1 MNNHSQQIQS
11 AMSTPHE
18 STHHDAPPALTIAGI
33 DPSGGAGL
41 AADLKTFAA
50 HGTYGMS
57 VLTVA
62 TDCTTEG
69 VTDVH
74 ALPPAFVRRQ
84 LERVVDDIPPAA
96 VKTGMLFNTAI
107 IETVAQ
113 AAADLDLMPLV
124 IDPVM
129 TTRRGEPLLS
139 EDAEAA
145 LRTLIGKATVT
156 TPSLPEAERL
166 VGASIQSRADTEAA
180 ARAIHDR
187 LHPAHVVI
195 TGGHASDETAAD
207 CWYNGDTIQW
217 LEADRQ
223 PYAVHGGGDTFSAAL
238 TAGLAQNLEV
248 EAALRRAKRFVTR
261 AIRQAP
267 PRGAGHRPLAL
278 DGRTHAFASPNE

>member
-1 MNNHSQQIQS
+1 
-11 AMSTPHE
+11 MSTPHE
-18 STHHDAPPALTIAGI
+18 STHHDARPVLTIAGI

-57 VLTVA
+57 ILTVA

-69 VTDVH
+69 VTDIH

-84 LERVVDDIPPAA
+84 LERVVDDILPAA
-96 VKTGMLFNTAI
+96 VKTGMLFNAAI
-107 IETVAQ
+107 IATVAE
-113 AAADLDLMPLV
+113 AASDLDLVPLV

-145 LRTLIGKATVT
+145 LRTLIGQATVT

-180 ARAIHDR
+180 ARAIHER
-187 LHPAHVVI
+187 LHPAHVVV
-195 TGGHASDETAAD
+195 TGGHASGSTAAD
-207 CWYNGDTIQW
+207 CWYNGNTIQW
-217 LEADRQ
+217 LEAERQ
-223 PYAVHGGGDTFSAAL
+223 PYAVHGGGDAFSAAL
-238 TAGLAQNLEV
+238 TAGLAQNLAV
-248 EAALRRAKRFVTR
+248 ETALQRAKQFVTK
-261 AIRQAP
+261 AICQAP

-278 DGRTHAFASPNE
+278 DSHTHTLASPNE

>member
-1 MNNHSQQIQS
+1 
-11 AMSTPHE
+11 MSTPHE
-18 STHHDAPPALTIAGI
+18 SAPHDAPPVLTIAGI

-84 LERVVDDIPPAA
+84 LERVVHDIPPAA

-107 IETVAQ
+107 IKTVTHAD
-113 AAADLDLMPLV
+113 ADLDLMPLV

-223 PYAVHGGGDTFSAAL
+223 PYAVHGDGDTFSAAL
-238 TAGLAQNLEV
+238 TAGIAQNLHIDV
-248 EAALRRAKRFVTR
+248 ALRRAKQFVTR
-261 AIRQAP
+261 AIRMAP

-278 DGRTHAFASPNE
+278 DCHTHAFTSPNE

>member
-1 MNNHSQQIQS
+1 
-11 AMSTPHE
+11 MSTPHE
-18 STHHDAPPALTIAGI
+18 SAPHDAPPVLTISGI

-50 HGTYGMS
+50 HGTYGKS

-84 LERVVDDIPPAA
+84 LERVVHDIPPAA

-107 IETVAQ
+107 IKTVTHAD
-113 AAADLDLMPLV
+113 ADLDLMPLV

-139 EDAEAA
+139 NDAEAA
-145 LRTLIGKATVT
+145 LRTLIGHATVT

-166 VGASIQSRADTEAA
+166 VDISIQSRADTEAA

-217 LEADRQ
+217 LEAERQ
-223 PYAVHGGGDTFSAAL
+223 PYAVHGAGYAFSAAL
-238 TAGLAQNLEV
+238 TAGIAQNLHIDV
-248 EAALRRAKRFVTR
+248 ALRRAKQFVTR
-261 AIRQAP
+261 AIRMAP

-278 DGRTHAFASPNE
+278 DCHTHAFTSPNE